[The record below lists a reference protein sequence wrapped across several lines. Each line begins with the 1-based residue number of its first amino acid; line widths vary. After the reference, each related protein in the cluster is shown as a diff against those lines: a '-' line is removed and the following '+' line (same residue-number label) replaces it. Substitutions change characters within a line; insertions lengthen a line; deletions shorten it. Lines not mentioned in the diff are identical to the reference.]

1 VESGSLGVIFAMNKL
16 RILFVLLA
24 LVALSALPLV
34 ASAQDAPAA
43 PEIPADVQAAVS
55 AALAANAPRNACA
68 YVPWEERAFDEGA
81 LAHLA
86 EDFIGM
92 FQCGGQTL
100 VGLIGGIVP
109 LLVVL
114 MTFVNALIA
123 LIGADRIDKV
133 GEWAAR
139 PGLIYYPVRYI
150 VLPILAVF
158 FLTNPMA
165 YTMGR
170 FLPEKYKPAFYDS
183 AVSFVHPPLG
193 LFPHVNPGEF
203 FVWGGIAAGIT
214 SLGLGLGDLAIRYF
228 IVGVIVI
235 FIRGIVT
242 ERITAIMWSRRDSK

>member
-1 VESGSLGVIFAMNKL
+1 MNTL
-16 RILFVLLA
+16 PNRFIWLA
-24 LVALSALPLV
+24 LIVLVMALLVPVVAF
-34 ASAQDAPAA
+34 AQDATPEPPPVIA
-43 PEIPADVQAAVS
+43 PEITAAVQAELDARKPADSCV
-55 AALAANAPRNACA
+55 
-68 YVPWEERAFDEGA
+68 YVPWEARGAEQGA

-92 FQCGGQTL
+92 FRCGGQFF
-100 VGLIGGIVP
+100 VGLVTGIIP
-109 LLVVL
+109 LLIVL

-123 LIGADRIDKV
+123 LIGAERIEKV

-150 VLPILAVF
+150 LLPIVSVF

-170 FLPEKYKPAFYDS
+170 FLPERYKPAFYDA

-193 LFPHVNPGEF
+193 LFPHVNPGEL
-203 FVWGGIAAGIT
+203 FVWLGIANGIT
-214 SLGLGLGDLAIRYF
+214 SLNLGLGDLAIRYLL
-228 IVGVIVI
+228 VGLIVI

-242 ERITAIMWSRRDSK
+242 ERITAIMWSQRDSK